1 MFIVGGAI
9 LGVLVLGEPMTA
21 KRALGMLLAIAGAL
35 LVATESASTPGAPA
49 NFDQVLVVSAKKILE
64 GWSWLGHQAPLC
76 AQVSRVDPPG
86 TSEYK
91 KPRAR
96 MAFAVEDRY
105 EVGFP
110 ENRWRRAGPQP
121 RHHQ

>member
-49 NFDQVLVVSAKKILE
+49 NFDQVAYCASPLPNDQFSLVTSTRLMNTSSRRRPRRSCRPSATAL
-64 GWSWLGHQAPLC
+64 
-76 AQVSRVDPPG
+76 
-86 TSEYK
+86 
-91 KPRAR
+91 
-96 MAFAVEDRY
+96 
-105 EVGFP
+105 
-110 ENRWRRAGPQP
+110 
-121 RHHQ
+121 